1 MAPAVKGADM
11 QYTIEMFPAKRR
23 LRDTRGRAPLAG
35 RRGRPGTARRRHRQK
50 EGGRVLVRVVDRGQP
65 ATAPAVKPMYVLRVD
80 AEGRVEPGSNV
91 TGPFEREWIV
101 EGSVMRA
108 VLVGLAAQVAS
119 KDKSPVGTIGWRAIA
134 GQDVVAVMFG
144 AARAEQEGP
153 ADRGATSLGVDM
165 VYHVSR
171 SELKVLRKTFAR

>member
-1 MAPAVKGADM
+1 MSAAREIVHYFDYKSPYAYLAQGPTLELARACGAALRLVPYTLDIPA
-11 QYTIEMFPAKRR
+11 F
-23 LRDTRGRAPLAG
+23 LGRA
-35 RRGRPGTARRRHRQK
+35 
-50 EGGRVLVRVVDRGQP
+50 E
-65 ATAPAVKPMYVLRVD
+65 VD
-80 AEGRVEPGSNV
+80 AEGRVEPVSNV

-153 ADRGATSLGVDM
+153 VIGGATSLGVDM

>member
-1 MAPAVKGADM
+1 M
-11 QYTIEMFPAKRR
+11 QYTIEMFPAKVGYAIPEVVRR
-23 LRDTRGRAPLAG
+23 LPGGEAGLAQRDVAIARKKAG
-35 RRGRPGTARRRHRQK
+35 EYLFG
-50 EGGRVLVRVVDRGQP
+50 VVDRGQP
-65 ATAPAVKPMYVLRVD
+65 ATAPAVKPVYVLRVD
-80 AEGRVEPGSNV
+80 AEGSVEPGSNV

-108 VLVGLAAQVAS
+108 VLVGLAAQAAS

-153 ADRGATSLGVDM
+153 VIGGATSLGVDM